1 VGNFFFFLSV
11 QLCSRTPARARFGL
25 VWFGWLTVGLL
36 GFYASQSSEPR
47 FGKWQWRQVQ
57 LAVQYR

>member
-1 VGNFFFFLSV
+1 VGNFFFSSSRFSSV
-11 QLCSRTPARARFGL
+11 AGLLRARGL